1 MTDTIIIINNTTTT
15 FSTKFTASAAPS
27 FPSGCNSTLC
37 LSHLPSNE
45 YIFVEKKKIVH
56 EITAYG
62 VIR

>member
-15 FSTKFTASAAPS
+15 FSTKFSAAPS
-27 FPSGCNSTLC
+27 FPSGCNSILC